1 MKYLILIFVCLF
13 IQSCDSDC
21 TNVYFTEND
30 KTWFTNYN
38 IGDKIIFK
46 SQLNDYDTIFITN
59 KVIKEPKGECNPF
72 VSDFDKDFVRID
84 YEIKKDTFKLVDD
97 YFIQIAANENLK
109 DASPVIRL
117 LNMEYSNSRNNL
129 PTPKMSELYPDWKN
143 VYTFNK
149 DYCPYSNLNGRFG
162 LTEFQWDKNYGLV
175 SYKNESGEKWIL
187 LKKE

>member
-1 MKYLILIFVCLF
+1 MKYLILILVCLF
-13 IQSCDSDC
+13 IQSCSDC
-21 TNVYFTEND
+21 KNVYFTEND

-38 IGDKIIFK
+38 VGDKIIFK

-59 KVIKEPKGECNPF
+59 KVIKEPKGECNPL
-72 VSDFDKDFVRID
+72 VSNFDKDFVRID

-97 YFIQIAANENLK
+97 YFIQIAASENLK

-129 PTPKMSELYPDWKN
+129 PTPKASELNADWKN

-149 DYCPYSNLNGRFG
+149 DNCPYSNLNGRFG